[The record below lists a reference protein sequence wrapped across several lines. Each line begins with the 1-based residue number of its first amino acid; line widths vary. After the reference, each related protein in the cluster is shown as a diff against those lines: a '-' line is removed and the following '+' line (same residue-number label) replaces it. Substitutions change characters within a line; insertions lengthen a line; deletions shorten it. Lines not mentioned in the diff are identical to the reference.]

1 MEGPYQLLEIENAGL
16 GIVSIRRIFKGEIV
30 FYEKPLLLVES
41 KIKDN
46 SYTWSVIR
54 ILNFNSSFKKI
65 YREEKN
71 AYLRSQVNRLGS
83 DDKEKF
89 FSLFD
94 SKREKGKIFPCL
106 HH

>member
-1 MEGPYQLLEIENAGL
+1 MEGPFQLLEIENAGL

-54 ILNFNSSFKKI
+54 ILNFNSSFKKNLQG
-65 YREEKN
+65 RKKC
-71 AYLRSQVNRLGS
+71 LPQVA
-83 DDKEKF
+83 
-89 FSLFD
+89 SLPT
-94 SKREKGKIFPCL
+94 RQ
-106 HH
+106 